1 MSIIW
6 RGLKVSNDERLYA
19 EIRRVNHLLAE
30 SRDETSAAIQRA
42 EDIQRDKDAEISS
55 LLDKLEDAKLRVTQ
69 LENTNSKR
77 MFDSAMEK
85 LNNVT
90 SKLIDA
96 ESELRELRAKVSELR
111 AKVSDMQKFIDTLPD
126 GLRGAWSLYLMM
138 KQDKECE
145 DE

>member
-6 RGLKVSNDERLYA
+6 KGSKMSNEVRYLA
-19 EIRRVNHLLAE
+19 EIKQLKYLLAE

-55 LLDKLEDAKLRVTQ
+55 LCDKLSDAKLRVTQ

-96 ESELRELRAKVSELR
+96 ESELRELRAKVS
-111 AKVSDMQKFIDTLPD
+111 DMQKFIDTLPD

-138 KQDKECE
+138 KQDKERD

>member
-1 MSIIW
+1 MSNEV
-6 RGLKVSNDERLYA
+6 RYLA
-19 EIRRVNHLLAE
+19 EIKQLNYLLAQ

-42 EDIQRDKDAEISS
+42 EDIQRDKNAEISS
-55 LLDKLEDAKLRVTQ
+55 LCDKLSDAKLRVAQ

-96 ESELRELRAKVSELR
+96 ESELRELRAKVS
-111 AKVSDMQKFIDTLPD
+111 DMQKFIDTLPD

-138 KQDKECE
+138 KQDKESE
-145 DE
+145 DDIG

>member
-6 RGLKVSNDERLYA
+6 KGSKMSNDVRYLA
-19 EIRRVNHLLAE
+19 EIKQLNYLLAQ

-55 LLDKLEDAKLRVTQ
+55 LCDKLSDAKLRVTQ

-77 MFDSAMEK
+77 MFDSVMEK
-85 LNNVT
+85 LNTVT

-96 ESELRELRAKVSELR
+96 ESELRELR

-138 KQDKECE
+138 KQDKESE

>member
-6 RGLKVSNDERLYA
+6 KGSKMSNDERLYA
-19 EIRRVNHLLAE
+19 EIKRLNYLLVQ
-30 SRDETSAAIQRA
+30 SRNETSNAIQRA

-55 LLDKLEDAKLRVTQ
+55 LLDKLDDAKLRVAQ

-77 MFDSAMEK
+77 MFDSVMEK

-96 ESELRELRAKVSELR
+96 ESELRELRV
-111 AKVSDMQKFIDTLPD
+111 KVSDMQKFIDTLPD

-138 KQDKECE
+138 KKDKESE

>member
-6 RGLKVSNDERLYA
+6 KGSKMSNDVRYLA
-19 EIRRVNHLLAE
+19 EIKQLNYLLAQA
-30 SRDETSAAIQRA
+30 RDETSAAIQRA

-55 LLDKLEDAKLRVTQ
+55 LCDKLSDAKLRVTQ

-96 ESELRELRAKVSELR
+96 ESELRELRAKVS
-111 AKVSDMQKFIDTLPD
+111 DMQKFIDTLPD

-138 KQDKECE
+138 KQERD
-145 DE
+145 DD

>member
-1 MSIIW
+1 M
-6 RGLKVSNDERLYA
+6 SNDERLYA
-19 EIRRVNHLLAE
+19 EIRRLNHLIAE

-77 MFDSAMEK
+77 MFDSVLEK

-96 ESELRELRAKVSELR
+96 ESELRELR

-138 KQDKECE
+138 KQDKECQ
-145 DE
+145 DEKVI

>member
-6 RGLKVSNDERLYA
+6 KGLKMSNEER
-19 EIRRVNHLLAE
+19 LLAE
-30 SRDETSAAIQRA
+30 IKRLNYVLAQSRNETSNAIQRA

-55 LLDKLEDAKLRVTQ
+55 LCDQLSDAKLRVKQ

-77 MFDSAMEK
+77 MFDSTLEK

-90 SKLIDA
+90 SKLINA
-96 ESELRELRAKVSELR
+96 ESELRELRAKVS
-111 AKVSDMQKFIDTLPD
+111 DMQRFIDTLPD

-138 KQDKECE
+138 KKDKESD

>member
-6 RGLKVSNDERLYA
+6 KGSKMSNDERLHA
-19 EIRRVNHLLAE
+19 EIKRLNYLLVQ
-30 SRDETSAAIQRA
+30 SRNETSNAIQRA

-55 LLDKLEDAKLRVTQ
+55 LCDKLSDAKLRVTQ

-96 ESELRELRAKVSELR
+96 ESELRELRS
-111 AKVSDMQKFIDTLPD
+111 KVSDMQKFIDTLPD

-138 KQDKECE
+138 KQERD
-145 DE
+145 DD

>member
-6 RGLKVSNDERLYA
+6 KGSKMSNDVRYLA
-19 EIRRVNHLLAE
+19 EIKQLNYLLAQA
-30 SRDETSAAIQRA
+30 RDETSNAIQRA

-55 LLDKLEDAKLRVTQ
+55 LCDKLSDAKLRVTQ

-96 ESELRELRAKVSELR
+96 ESELRELRAKVS
-111 AKVSDMQKFIDTLPD
+111 DMQKFIDTLPD

-138 KQDKECE
+138 KKER
-145 DE
+145 DDDIG

>member
-6 RGLKVSNDERLYA
+6 KGSKMSNDERLYA
-19 EIRRVNHLLAE
+19 EIKRLNYLLVQ
-30 SRDETSAAIQRA
+30 SRNETSNAIQRA

-55 LLDKLEDAKLRVTQ
+55 LLDKLDDAKLRVTQ

-96 ESELRELRAKVSELR
+96 ESELRELRS
-111 AKVSDMQKFIDTLPD
+111 KVSDMQKFIDTLPD

-138 KQDKECE
+138 KQDKESD

>member
-1 MSIIW
+1 M
-6 RGLKVSNDERLYA
+6 SNDERLYA

-55 LLDKLEDAKLRVTQ
+55 LLDKLDDAKLRITQ

-90 SKLIDA
+90 SKLIDG
-96 ESELRELRAKVSELR
+96 EGNS
-111 AKVSDMQKFIDTLPD
+111 
-126 GLRGAWSLYLMM
+126 GAFVN
-138 KQDKECE
+138 D
-145 DE
+145 DEQEKDDE

>member
-6 RGLKVSNDERLYA
+6 KGLKMSNDERLYA
-19 EIRRVNHLLAE
+19 EIKRLNYLLVQ
-30 SRDETSAAIQRA
+30 SRNETSNAIQRA

-55 LLDKLEDAKLRVTQ
+55 LCDKLSDAKLRITQ

-96 ESELRELRAKVSELR
+96 ESELRELRVKV
-111 AKVSDMQKFIDTLPD
+111 ADMQKFIDTLPD

-138 KQDKECE
+138 KQERD
-145 DE
+145 DDIG

>member
-6 RGLKVSNDERLYA
+6 RGSKVSNDERLYA
-19 EIRRVNHLLAE
+19 EIRRLNHLIAE

-55 LLDKLEDAKLRVTQ
+55 LCDKLSDAKLRVTQ

-96 ESELRELRAKVSELR
+96 ESELRELRAKVS
-111 AKVSDMQKFIDTLPD
+111 DMQKFIDTLPD

-138 KQDKECE
+138 KKER
-145 DE
+145 DDDIG

>member
-1 MSIIW
+1 M
-6 RGLKVSNDERLYA
+6 SNDERLYA

-96 ESELRELRAKVSELR
+96 ESELRELRV
-111 AKVSDMQKFIDTLPD
+111 KVSDMQKFIDTLPD

-138 KQDKECE
+138 KKDKESD

>member
-6 RGLKVSNDERLYA
+6 KGSKMSNDERLYA
-19 EIRRVNHLLAE
+19 EIRRLNHLLAE

-69 LENTNSKR
+69 LENTTSKR

-96 ESELRELRAKVSELR
+96 ESELRELRAKVS
-111 AKVSDMQKFIDTLPD
+111 DMQKFIDTLPD

-138 KQDKECE
+138 KQEKDN
-145 DE
+145 D

>member
-1 MSIIW
+1 M
-6 RGLKVSNDERLYA
+6 SNDERLYA

-96 ESELRELRAKVSELR
+96 ESELRELRAKVS
-111 AKVSDMQKFIDTLPD
+111 DMQKFIDTLPD

-138 KQDKECE
+138 KKER
-145 DE
+145 DDDIG

>member
-6 RGLKVSNDERLYA
+6 KGLKMSNDERLHA
-19 EIRRVNHLLAE
+19 EIKRLNYLLVQ
-30 SRDETSAAIQRA
+30 SRNETSNAIQRA
-42 EDIQRDKDAEISS
+42 EDIQRDKDTEISS
-55 LLDKLEDAKLRVTQ
+55 LCDKLSDAKLRVIQ

-96 ESELRELRAKVSELR
+96 ESELRELRAKVS
-111 AKVSDMQKFIDTLPD
+111 DMQKFIDTLPD

-138 KQDKECE
+138 KKDKESE

>member
-6 RGLKVSNDERLYA
+6 KGSKMSNDVRYLA
-19 EIRRVNHLLAE
+19 EIKRLNYLLAQ

-55 LLDKLEDAKLRVTQ
+55 LCDKLSDANLRVTQ

-77 MFDSAMEK
+77 MFDSTLEK

-90 SKLIDA
+90 SKLITA
-96 ESELRELRAKVSELR
+96 ESELRELRAKVS
-111 AKVSDMQKFIDTLPD
+111 DMQRFIDTLPD

-138 KQDKECE
+138 KQDKEC
-145 DE
+145 

>member
-6 RGLKVSNDERLYA
+6 KGSKMSNEVRYLA
-19 EIRRVNHLLAE
+19 EIKQLNYLLAQ

-55 LLDKLEDAKLRVTQ
+55 LCDQLSDAKLRVKQ

-77 MFDSAMEK
+77 MFDSTLEK

-90 SKLIDA
+90 SKLINA
-96 ESELRELRAKVSELR
+96 ESELRELRAKVS
-111 AKVSDMQKFIDTLPD
+111 DMQRFIDTLPD

-138 KQDKECE
+138 KQEKDN
-145 DE
+145 D

>member
-1 MSIIW
+1 M
-6 RGLKVSNDERLYA
+6 SNDERLYA
-19 EIRRVNHLLAE
+19 EIRRLNHLLAE

-55 LLDKLEDAKLRVTQ
+55 LCDKLSDAKLRVTQ

-96 ESELRELRAKVSELR
+96 ESELRELRAK
-111 AKVSDMQKFIDTLPD
+111 ASDMQKLIDTLPD

-138 KQDKECE
+138 KKER
-145 DE
+145 DDD

>member
-6 RGLKVSNDERLYA
+6 KGSKMSNDERLHA
-19 EIRRVNHLLAE
+19 EIKRLNYLLVQ
-30 SRDETSAAIQRA
+30 SRNETSNAIQRA

-55 LLDKLEDAKLRVTQ
+55 LLDKLSDAKLRVTQ

-96 ESELRELRAKVSELR
+96 ESELRELRAKVS
-111 AKVSDMQKFIDTLPD
+111 DMQKFIDTLPD

-138 KQDKECE
+138 KKDKESE

>member
-6 RGLKVSNDERLYA
+6 KGSKMSNDVRYLA
-19 EIRRVNHLLAE
+19 EIKQLNYLLAQA
-30 SRDETSAAIQRA
+30 RDETSAAIQRA

-96 ESELRELRAKVSELR
+96 ESELRELRAKVS
-111 AKVSDMQKFIDTLPD
+111 DMQKFIDTLPD

-138 KQDKECE
+138 KKDKESE

>member
-6 RGLKVSNDERLYA
+6 KGSKMSNDVRYLA
-19 EIRRVNHLLAE
+19 EIKQLKYLLAQ

-55 LLDKLEDAKLRVTQ
+55 LCDKLSDAKLRVTQ
-69 LENTNSKR
+69 LENCNSKR
-77 MFDSAMEK
+77 MFDSTMEK

-90 SKLIDA
+90 SKLINA
-96 ESELRELRAKVSELR
+96 ESELRELRAKQIC
-111 AKVSDMQKFIDTLPD
+111 MQKFIDTLPD

-138 KQDKECE
+138 KQDKESE

>member
-1 MSIIW
+1 MSNEV
-6 RGLKVSNDERLYA
+6 RYLA
-19 EIRRVNHLLAE
+19 EIKQLNHLLAQ

-55 LLDKLEDAKLRVTQ
+55 LCDQLSDAKLRVKQ

-77 MFDSAMEK
+77 MFDSTLEK

-90 SKLIDA
+90 SKLINA
-96 ESELRELRAKVSELR
+96 ESELRELRAKVS
-111 AKVSDMQKFIDTLPD
+111 DMQRFIDTLPD

-138 KQDKECE
+138 KKDKESE

>member
-6 RGLKVSNDERLYA
+6 KGSKMSNDERLYA
-19 EIRRVNHLLAE
+19 EIKRLNYLLAQ
-30 SRDETSAAIQRA
+30 SRNETSNAIQRA

-55 LLDKLEDAKLRVTQ
+55 LCDKLSDAKLRVTQ

-96 ESELRELRAKVSELR
+96 ESELRELRVKV
-111 AKVSDMQKFIDTLPD
+111 ADMQKFIDTLPD

-138 KQDKECE
+138 KQEKD
-145 DE
+145 DD

>member
-6 RGLKVSNDERLYA
+6 KGSKVSNDERLHA
-19 EIRRVNHLLAE
+19 EIKRLNYLLVQ
-30 SRDETSAAIQRA
+30 SRNETSNAIQRA

-55 LLDKLEDAKLRVTQ
+55 LCDKLSDAKLRVTQ

-77 MFDSAMEK
+77 MFDSVMEK

-96 ESELRELRAKVSELR
+96 ESELRELRS
-111 AKVSDMQKFIDTLPD
+111 KVSDMQKFIDTLPD

-138 KQDKECE
+138 KQERD
-145 DE
+145 DD

>member
-6 RGLKVSNDERLYA
+6 KGSKMSNDVRYLA
-19 EIRRVNHLLAE
+19 EIKQLNYLLVQ
-30 SRDETSAAIQRA
+30 SRNETSNAIQRA

-55 LLDKLEDAKLRVTQ
+55 LCDKLSDAKLRITQ

-77 MFDSAMEK
+77 MFDSVLEK

-90 SKLIDA
+90 SKLINA
-96 ESELRELRAKVSELR
+96 ESELRELR

-138 KQDKECE
+138 KQDKESD

>member
-1 MSIIW
+1 M
-6 RGLKVSNDERLYA
+6 SNDERLHA
-19 EIRRVNHLLAE
+19 EIKRLNYLLVQ
-30 SRDETSAAIQRA
+30 SRNETSNAIQRA

-55 LLDKLEDAKLRVTQ
+55 LCDKLSDAKLRITQ

-77 MFDSAMEK
+77 MFDSVMEK

-96 ESELRELRAKVSELR
+96 ESELRELR

-138 KQDKECE
+138 KQERD
-145 DE
+145 DD

>member
-1 MSIIW
+1 M
-6 RGLKVSNDERLYA
+6 SNDERLYA
-19 EIRRVNHLLAE
+19 EIRRLNHLLAE

-55 LLDKLEDAKLRVTQ
+55 LCDKLSDAKLRVTQ

-96 ESELRELRAKVSELR
+96 ESELRELRS
-111 AKVSDMQKFIDTLPD
+111 KVSDMQKFIDTLPD

-138 KQDKECE
+138 KQERD

>member
-1 MSIIW
+1 M
-6 RGLKVSNDERLYA
+6 SNDERLHA
-19 EIRRVNHLLAE
+19 EIKRLNYLLTQ
-30 SRDETSAAIQRA
+30 SRNETSNAIQRA

-55 LLDKLEDAKLRVTQ
+55 LCDKLSDVKLRITQ

-77 MFDSAMEK
+77 MFDSVMEK

-90 SKLIDA
+90 SKLINA
-96 ESELRELRAKVSELR
+96 ESELRELR

-138 KQDKECE
+138 KQDKESE

>member
-6 RGLKVSNDERLYA
+6 RGSKVSNDERLHA
-19 EIRRVNHLLAE
+19 EIKRLNYLLVQ
-30 SRDETSAAIQRA
+30 SRNETSNAIQRA

-55 LLDKLEDAKLRVTQ
+55 LCDKLSDAKLRVTQ

-96 ESELRELRAKVSELR
+96 ESELRELRS
-111 AKVSDMQKFIDTLPD
+111 KVSDMQKFIDTLPD

-138 KQDKECE
+138 KQNKESD

>member
-6 RGLKVSNDERLYA
+6 RGPKVSNDERLYA
-19 EIRRVNHLLAE
+19 EIKRLNYLLAQA
-30 SRDETSAAIQRA
+30 RDETSAAIQRA

-55 LLDKLEDAKLRVTQ
+55 LCDKLSDAKLRVTQ

-96 ESELRELRAKVSELR
+96 ESELRELRAKVS
-111 AKVSDMQKFIDTLPD
+111 DMQKFIDTLPD

-138 KQDKECE
+138 KKER
-145 DE
+145 DDD

>member
-6 RGLKVSNDERLYA
+6 RGSKVSNDERLYA

-96 ESELRELRAKVSELR
+96 ESELRELRAKVS
-111 AKVSDMQKFIDTLPD
+111 DMQKFIDTLPD

-138 KQDKECE
+138 KKER
-145 DE
+145 DDDIG

>member
-6 RGLKVSNDERLYA
+6 KGIKMSNEER
-19 EIRRVNHLLAE
+19 LLAE
-30 SRDETSAAIQRA
+30 IKRLNYVLTQSRNETSNAVQRA

-77 MFDSAMEK
+77 LFDSTLEK

-96 ESELRELRAKVSELR
+96 ESELRELRAKVS
-111 AKVSDMQKFIDTLPD
+111 DMQRYIDTLPD
-126 GLRGAWSLYLMM
+126 GLRGAWSLYLMI
-138 KQDKECE
+138 KQDKESE

>member
-6 RGLKVSNDERLYA
+6 KGSKMSNDERLYA
-19 EIRRVNHLLAE
+19 EIKRLNYLLAQA
-30 SRDETSAAIQRA
+30 RNETSAAIQRA

-55 LLDKLEDAKLRVTQ
+55 LCDKLSDAKLRVTQ

-96 ESELRELRAKVSELR
+96 ESELRELRV
-111 AKVSDMQKFIDTLPD
+111 KVSDMQKFIDTLPD

-138 KQDKECE
+138 KQDKECD

>member
-6 RGLKVSNDERLYA
+6 KGSKMSNDERLLA
-19 EIRRVNHLLAE
+19 EIKRLNYLLAQ
-30 SRDETSAAIQRA
+30 SRNETSNAIQRA
-42 EDIQRDKDAEISS
+42 EDIQRDKDAKISS
-55 LLDKLEDAKLRVTQ
+55 LCDQLSDAKLRVKQ

-77 MFDSAMEK
+77 MFDSTMEK

-90 SKLIDA
+90 SKLINA
-96 ESELRELRAKVSELR
+96 ESELRELRAKVS
-111 AKVSDMQKFIDTLPD
+111 DMQRFIDTLPD

-138 KQDKECE
+138 KQGKD

>member
-1 MSIIW
+1 M
-6 RGLKVSNDERLYA
+6 SNDERLYA

-90 SKLIDA
+90 SRLIDA
-96 ESELRELRAKVSELR
+96 ESELRELRAKVS
-111 AKVSDMQKFIDTLPD
+111 DMQRFIDTLPD

-138 KQDKECE
+138 KKDKESD

>member
-6 RGLKVSNDERLYA
+6 KGSKMSNDERLYA

-77 MFDSAMEK
+77 MFDSVMEK

-96 ESELRELRAKVSELR
+96 ESELRELRV
-111 AKVSDMQKFIDTLPD
+111 KVSDMQKFIDTLPD

-138 KQDKECE
+138 KKDKESE